1 MRRRAA
7 IALIVL
13 SGVALAA
20 AGSILLIRERSR
32 ADSLRPAEEFYASQ
46 RFTDA
51 HRGAITHLRR
61 WPDDRQ
67 ALLLAARSLSR
78 MGLADRAE
86 PLYRRASESLGVEDL
101 HARADGLVKAGRNA
115 EAAETYR
122 RLLELAGGDV
132 LALRRLAALE
142 IAADRVREASRLADR
157 LVAIPE
163 GAVIGETLRGVIA
176 YNGGTFEETAEA
188 FSRVLELDPRLERM
202 PLDPPQMFWGYLANS
217 LLNLGRAAEARRHL
231 TRALGEYP
239 DDANFMDLLA
249 RTYEQEGKVEEAV
262 RCWRQAAEWD
272 PSLPSPWLNLGRL
285 MLLDGDPAEAI
296 ELLEQASALAPD
308 APEPYYSLSLVH
320 RRLGQAE
327 EAERFRRQADQLK
340 KPNALKSP

>member
-7 IALIVL
+7 IALIAL

-20 AGSILLIRERSR
+20 AGSVLLIRERGR
-32 ADSLRPAEEFYASQ
+32 ANSLRPAEASYASG
-46 RFTDA
+46 RFAEA

-61 WPDDRQ
+61 WPDDRR

-86 PLYRRASESLGVEDL
+86 PLYRKAGGPIGVEDL
-101 HARADGLVKAGRNA
+101 HARADGLVGAGRNA

-122 RLLELAGGDV
+122 RLLELADADV

-157 LVAIPE
+157 LAAIPE

-188 FSRVLELDPRLERM
+188 FSRVLELDPSLERM

-217 LLNLGRAAEARRHL
+217 LLNLGQAAEARRHL
-231 TRALGEYP
+231 ARALDQYP
-239 DDANFMDLLA
+239 DDASFMDLVA
-249 RTYEQEGKVEEAV
+249 RTYDQEGRLDEAA

-285 MLLDGDPAEAI
+285 TMLDGDPAEAI
-296 ELLEQASALAPD
+296 TLLERASSLAPD
-308 APEPYYSLSLVH
+308 APEPYYSLSLAR
-320 RRLGQAE
+320 RRLGQVE
-327 EAERFRRQADQLK
+327 ESERLRRQADQLK
-340 KPNALKSP
+340 KPNAPKAP

>member
-1 MRRRAA
+1 
-7 IALIVL
+7 
-13 SGVALAA
+13 
-20 AGSILLIRERSR
+20 
-32 ADSLRPAEEFYASQ
+32 
-46 RFTDA
+46 
-51 HRGAITHLRR
+51 
-61 WPDDRQ
+61 
-67 ALLLAARSLSR
+67 
-78 MGLADRAE
+78 
-86 PLYRRASESLGVEDL
+86 
-101 HARADGLVKAGRNA
+101 
-115 EAAETYR
+115 
-122 RLLELAGGDV
+122 
-132 LALRRLAALE
+132 
-142 IAADRVREASRLADR
+142 
-157 LVAIPE
+157 VAIPE